1 MRGISGCRFPRA
13 SRRASVASMTRYPG
27 LEGRTIVVTGAGGG
41 QGAAEARVLA
51 EAGARVIATDVMNA
65 ATAVTSGVEYRR
77 LDVSDER
84 DWTALADYLAEVL
97 DGEPLRGLVNN
108 AGITHRARLGAVD
121 RADWDRVLAVNLT
134 GPMLGIQALAP
145 LMGPGSS
152 IVNIGSSAAL
162 NAHYPVAYTT
172 SKWGLRGLT
181 HVAATELGARGIRV
195 NVVHPGFIETPMTAN
210 APEAMRAAQLAL
222 TPLDRLGQADEV
234 AEAVAFLLSDA
245 ASYLT
250 GAEIPVDG
258 GATSSAG
265 AKFMA
270 DRIAGR

>member
-1 MRGISGCRFPRA
+1 MSSDA
-13 SRRASVASMTRYPG
+13 HAG
-27 LEGRTIVVTGAGGG
+27 LDARTIVVTGAGGG
-41 QGAAEARVLA
+41 QGAAAARLLA
-51 EAGARVIATDVMNA
+51 DRGARVVATDVTDAPNDDLA
-65 ATAVTSGVEYRR
+65 DIEYRR
-77 LDVSDER
+77 LDVADEG
-84 DWTALADYLAEVL
+84 DWAALAAELAGRL
-97 DGEPLRGLVNN
+97 GGEPLRGLVNN
-108 AGITHRARLGAVD
+108 AGITHRARIGAVA

-145 LMGPGSS
+145 LMAAGSS

-181 HVAATELGARGIRV
+181 HVAATELGSRGIRV
-195 NVVHPGFIETPMTAN
+195 NLVHPGFIETPMTAG
-210 APEAMRAAQLAL
+210 APEAMRHAQLAL
-222 TPLDRLGQADEV
+222 TPLERVGQADEV
-234 AEAVAFLLSDA
+234 ATVVAFLLSDA
-245 ASYLT
+245 ASYVS

-270 DRIAGR
+270 DRIAGV

>member
-1 MRGISGCRFPRA
+1 
-13 SRRASVASMTRYPG
+13 MTRYAG

-41 QGAAEARVLA
+41 QGAAAVRMLA
-51 EAGARVIATDVMNA
+51 ESGASVIATDVTEA
-65 ATAVTSGVEYRR
+65 AASRVAGVEYRR
-77 LDVSDER
+77 LDVSDEGE
-84 DWTALADYLAEVL
+84 WAALAAHLTERL

-108 AGITHRARLGAVD
+108 AGITHRARLGAVE
-121 RADWDRVLAVNLT
+121 RRDWDRVLAVNLT
-134 GPMLGIQALAP
+134 GPMLGIQALAA

-152 IVNIGSSAAL
+152 IVNIGSSAAM

-181 HVAATELGARGIRV
+181 HVAATELGARRIRV

-210 APEAMRAAQLAL
+210 APESMRTAQFAL
-222 TPLDRLGQADEV
+222 TPLERIGRADEV

-270 DRIAGR
+270 DRIAGS

>member
-1 MRGISGCRFPRA
+1 MEGISGCGFLPA
-13 SRRASVASMTRYPG
+13 VRRASVASMTTFAG

-41 QGAAEARVLA
+41 QGAAEARILA
-51 EAGARVIATDVMNA
+51 ETGARVIATDVTDSA
-65 ATAVTSGVEYRR
+65 PAPVAGVEYRR
-77 LDVSDER
+77 LDVSDEG
-84 DWTALADYLAEVL
+84 DWAALAAHLAGVL

-108 AGITHRARLGAVD
+108 AGITHRARLGAVA

-134 GPMLGIQALAP
+134 GPMLGIQALTP

-162 NAHYPVAYTT
+162 NAHYPVAYTA

-181 HVAATELGARGIRV
+181 HVAATELGPRGIRV
-195 NVVHPGFIETPMTAN
+195 NVVHPGFIETPMTAG
-210 APEAMRAAQLAL
+210 APEAMRAAHLAL
-222 TPLDRLGQADEV
+222 TPLERVGQADEI
-234 AEAVAFLLSDA
+234 ARAVAFLLSDA

-265 AKFMA
+265 AKLMA
-270 DRIAGR
+270 DRIAGP

>member
-1 MRGISGCRFPRA
+1 MI
-13 SRRASVASMTRYPG
+13 RYPG
-27 LEGRTIVVTGAGGG
+27 IADRTIVVTGAGGG
-41 QGAAEARVLA
+41 QGGAEARVLA
-51 EAGARVIATDVMNA
+51 EAGARVIATDVTDA
-65 ATAVTSGVEYRR
+65 AAASIAGVEYRR
-77 LDVSDER
+77 LDASDEG
-84 DWTALADYLAEVL
+84 DWAALAASLTESL

-108 AGITHRARLGAVD
+108 AGITHRARLGSVE

-145 LMGPGSS
+145 LMSSGSS

-181 HVAATELGARGIRV
+181 HVAATELGPRGIRV
-195 NVVHPGFIETPMTAN
+195 NIVHPGFIETPMTAN
-210 APEAMRAAQLAL
+210 APEAMRTAQLAL
-222 TPLDRLGQADEV
+222 TPLERLGRAEEV

-245 ASYLT
+245 ATYLT

-270 DRIAGR
+270 DRIAGA